1 MKYVEVVLPLPL
13 DGLFTYAVAD
23 NQAAKAQV
31 GCRVLVPLGKSKK
44 YIGIVMHVVDEKPE
58 FEVKPIIEV
67 IDRVFLSK
75 SLQNH
80 FFIPKFAME

>member
-23 NQAAKAQV
+23 NQVAKAQV

-44 YIGIVMHVVDEKPE
+44 YIGIVMHVVDEKP
-58 FEVKPIIEV
+58 
-67 IDRVFLSK
+67 
-75 SLQNH
+75 
-80 FFIPKFAME
+80 